1 MRRIVEA
8 QAHPALVGGP
18 FLDAFSSARRLG
30 HPPTPAGFTV
40 RNRRKINALAEK
52 LVSCALA
59 GEGWAFKE
67 IGDRLEGKWSS
78 PQVMR
83 MLERL
88 IPFGVGVEV
97 SEAA

>member
-83 MLERL
+83 L

-97 SEAA
+97 SEPA